1 MDANSQTDNGNAAA
15 EKDLR
20 GFEELSAE
28 YYPQILR
35 TARVMTGNSWEA
47 EDLAQE
53 TFLQA
58 LAGWS
63 KYDGRSSVKTW
74 FISIL
79 LNQERKRR
87 RSLSRTWKRLLRWFQ
102 ENTARE
108 MEGAEHAMESEEW
121 RASLWSQVAKLSAP
135 LRATVVLRFSE
146 EMTHEQIARVL
157 ECPLGTVK
165 SRLHNALK
173 QLAEMTTSD
182 AIEYTPQNSVS
193 RQQQEANV

>member
-1 MDANSQTDNGNAAA
+1 MDANSQTDFGTAAA

-58 LAGWS
+58 LTGWS
-63 KYDGRSSVKTW
+63 KYDGRSSFKTW
-74 FISIL
+74 LVSIL

-87 RSLSRTWKRLLRWFQ
+87 RSLSRTWKRLLHWFQ

-108 MEGAEHAMESEEW
+108 MDGAEHAMEAEEW
-121 RASLWSQVAKLSAP
+121 RTSLWSHVAKLSAP
-135 LRATVVLRFSE
+135 LRATVVLRFAE

-173 QLAEMTTSD
+173 QLAELTASD
-182 AIEYTPQNSVS
+182 AIEFTPGKSVS